1 MRTESSSSSD
11 AQVVIKI
18 ARSGERDERDDTDE
32 RTVIAL
38 SYVEFY
44 SGIGGWTMALEEA
57 IKRIPGVDF
66 SLRRIAALDHSDL
79 CARVFEH
86 NFGSDSKLC
95 SIERLTHSQLEEW
108 NANIWLMSPPCQP
121 HTRQHSNQE
130 EDLDDRRS
138 ASFLHL
144 IDLIRTMQE
153 SRLPS
158 LLFLENVVGFE
169 SSRSF
174 QCLVD
179 ALKHRQYTFWS
190 FHLTPTQVGL
200 PNDRPRYF
208 CLALRQ
214 DRMKDEASL
223 GRLQAYRNFESS
235 QVLKGIPELGVKF
248 EADVDEKDL
257 PSLSAFLDKATES
270 KGLSMP
276 QKSLK
281 GNIGWCLDIV
291 TPLNRRTSC
300 FTSGYG
306 RYNRGTGSVLYEDD
320 TREIQLLEPEKRE
333 FDENWSSTLDF
344 SKLRY
349 FSGTEMALLMGFSS
363 EFSFPLEITL
373 KQQWKLIGNSLN
385 VRIAS
390 KVVELGLRLIK
401 FRCVAAP
408 DKEGR

>member
-1 MRTESSSSSD
+1 MRMESSSSLD
-11 AQVVIKI
+11 AHGFSTT
-18 ARSGERDERDDTDE
+18 ARSSECDDADER
-32 RTVIAL
+32 IAVDL

-57 IKRIPGVDF
+57 INRIPEFNF

-79 CARVFEH
+79 CTRVFEH
-86 NFGSDSKLC
+86 NFGSDSKSY

-108 NANIWLMSPPCQP
+108 NVDMWFMSPPCQP

-130 EDLDDRRS
+130 EDLDDPRS

-144 IDLIRTMQE
+144 IGLIRTMKE
-153 SRLPS
+153 SRMPS

-174 QCLVD
+174 QLWVE
-179 ALKHRQYTFWS
+179 ALEQRQYKFWS
-190 FHLTPTQVGL
+190 FQLTPTQVGL

-208 CLALRQ
+208 CLALRT
-214 DRMKDEASL
+214 DRMMDEASL
-223 GRLQAYRNFESS
+223 GSLKAYRNSESS
-235 QVLKGIPELGVKF
+235 AVLKGIPELGVKF
-248 EADVDEKDL
+248 EADVDEMDL
-257 PSLSAFLDKATES
+257 PRLSVFLDKSTDS

-276 QKSLK
+276 QKSLR
-281 GNIGWCLDIV
+281 GNTGWSLDIV

-306 RYNRGTGSVLYEDD
+306 RYNRGTGSVLYDD
-320 TREIQLLEPEKRE
+320 ETREFQLLEPEKRE
-333 FDENWSSTLDF
+333 FDENWSRALDF

-349 FSGTEMALLMGFSS
+349 FSGAEMALLMGFSS
-363 EFSFPLEITL
+363 DFSFPTGFTP

-385 VRIAS
+385 VRVAS

-401 FRCVAAP
+401 FRSVAAA
-408 DKEGR
+408 DYQG